1 MKNDL
6 PQFFLYIMG
15 IIVIA
20 LIPIIF
26 YLIHIIMEYK

>member
-6 PQFFLYIMG
+6 PQFFLCIMG

-20 LIPIIF
+20 LIPIIL
-26 YLIHIIMEYK
+26 YMVHIIME

>member
-20 LIPIIF
+20 LIPITLYMVQF
-26 YLIHIIMEYK
+26 CLG